1 MANTAKKPKAV
12 VPLRPSEW
20 GLTQHKT
27 RQFNALVPGTMTVD
41 ELEDPAFW
49 ASVASQMEIHCEI
62 RCVADDTS
70 FVAYGIC
77 TYAQGAIAKVKILN
91 MYDLDTVEPDDMEG
105 EHSDYEI
112 KLRGPKKWCVVQ
124 KSTGD
129 VIKEGIPTQIEA
141 MRELDDFKRALR
153 S

>member
-1 MANTAKKPKAV
+1 MGNTAKTPKAV

-27 RQFNALVPGTMTVD
+27 RQFNAMVSGTKTVKD
-41 ELEDPAFW
+41 LEDVEFW
-49 ASVASQMEIHCEI
+49 ASVAPQMEIGSEI
-62 RCVADDTS
+62 RCVADDMS

-91 MYDLDTVEPDDMEG
+91 MYDLDAVEPDDMEG
-105 EHSDYEI
+105 NYSDYI
-112 KLRGPKKWCVVQ
+112 AKLRGPKKWCIVQ
-124 KSTGD
+124 QSTGD
-129 VIKEGIPTQIEA
+129 VIKEGIPTQLEA
-141 MRELDDFKRALR
+141 LRELDDFKRALR